1 MKGLSL
7 EQLRSELD
15 SDARRRCEAQEKT
28 IKEQAELIQKL
39 REERSI
45 ATFCPFDNL
54 VMKLM
59 NRGMTVEIDGSNY
72 EDESVLITT
81 KKGGE
86 HITHIRSLSEIT
98 SCHFDLTAD
107 ILSKQYCSL
116 IERRF

>member
-7 EQLRSELD
+7 DQLRAELE
-15 SDARRRCEAQEKT
+15 SDAQKRCEAQEKT

-45 ATFCPFDNL
+45 ATFCPFDDL
-54 VMKLM
+54 VMRLM
-59 NRGMTVEIDGSNY
+59 NRGMVVEIDGSNY
-72 EDESVLITT
+72 KDERVLITT
-81 KKGGE
+81 KKGEE
-86 HITHIRSLSEIT
+86 HITNSCSLSEIT

-107 ILSKQYCSL
+107 ILSKQYHSL